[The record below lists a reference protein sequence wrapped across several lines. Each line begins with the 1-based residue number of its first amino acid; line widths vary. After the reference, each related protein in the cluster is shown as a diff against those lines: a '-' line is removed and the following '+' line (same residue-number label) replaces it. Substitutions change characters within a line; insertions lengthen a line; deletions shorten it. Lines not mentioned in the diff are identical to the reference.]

1 MREEKNFFHFFL
13 SSPESSIPKA
23 CQDIAS
29 TKAAYRFFSNKR
41 IKPDLIMEAHQ
52 LKILEK
58 VSDSKVVLKI
68 QDTTEL
74 NYNSQKSI
82 KGLGYLDN
90 SKCIGLKVHSTL
102 VVSEVGLIISQKVWS
117 RDKVGTKHTRHEKP
131 IEEKESYKWLES
143 LKETESMFSDKLQI
157 MIADRESD
165 IYDLF
170 TMPRRKNS
178 HFLIRASQNRLLKDI
193 DKKLFTALEK
203 ADAKGN
209 LVIEVGRKKGQDSR
223 LANLTVK
230 YERLSIKAPKNT
242 PKEIK
247 DVSLNAILVEE
258 REFSDGIEPIKWI
271 LLTTLEIASLE
282 DALKYVRWYSY
293 RWLIERFHFV
303 LKSGCQI
310 EKLQLGSSEQIQ
322 KALAMYSIMSSIILF
337 ITYKAR
343 IEPDSSA
350 EEIFTK
356 KELKVLYLLTHKKEY
371 TSKNTITFKDSIL
384 YIAKLGGFLARKSD
398 GNPGLKTIWLGYRK
412 FYDIIQGVNL
422 IKHFKYINT

>member
-1 MREEKNFFHFFL
+1 
-13 SSPESSIPKA
+13 
-23 CQDIAS
+23 
-29 TKAAYRFFSNKR
+29 
-41 IKPDLIMEAHQ
+41 
-52 LKILEK
+52 
-58 VSDSKVVLKI
+58 
-68 QDTTEL
+68 
-74 NYNSQKSI
+74 
-82 KGLGYLDN
+82 
-90 SKCIGLKVHSTL
+90 
-102 VVSEVGLIISQKVWS
+102 
-117 RDKVGTKHTRHEKP
+117 KP